1 MKNNLKSKTT
11 ILKPVRCRCGVPVSL
26 EVDRL
31 IQENERLKGG
41 IDD

>member
-11 ILKPVRCRCGVPVSL
+11 ILKPVRCGCGVPVSL

-31 IQENERLKGG
+31 IQENEKLKARMNE
-41 IDD
+41 

>member
-11 ILKPVRCRCGVPVSL
+11 ILKPVRCGCGVPVSL

>member
-11 ILKPVRCRCGVPVSL
+11 ILKPVRCGYGVPVSL